1 MTQGREKT
9 LEAVPGDPFWVIRPG
24 GPAGLLARARH
35 WLWRRRRKPGDLPP
49 DASPSMVMQHMM
61 GRIESIEESMREIVR
76 ACPPTI
82 PPSLPGS
89 IEALKDGVVAAQRS
103 LEDFVRMNDHLIA
116 GALYQ
121 VKEMAATRAE
131 HSRNGDRVIA
141 AIERAVGRAVV
152 ATKRPK
158 AAAKERRVKR

>member
-1 MTQGREKT
+1 MTEKREKT
-9 LEAVPGDPFWVIRPG
+9 REAVPGNPFWVIRPC
-24 GPAGLLARARH
+24 GPAGLLARAQR
-35 WLWRRRRKPGDLPP
+35 WLWRRRRKPSDLPP
-49 DASPSMVMQHMM
+49 DASPSVVMKHMM
-61 GRIESIEESMREIVR
+61 GRIESIEESIREIVR

-103 LEDFVRMNDHLIA
+103 LEDFVRMNDHLI
-116 GALYQ
+116 
-121 VKEMAATRAE
+121 KEMAATRAE

-158 AAAKERRVKR
+158 AAAIKRGVRR